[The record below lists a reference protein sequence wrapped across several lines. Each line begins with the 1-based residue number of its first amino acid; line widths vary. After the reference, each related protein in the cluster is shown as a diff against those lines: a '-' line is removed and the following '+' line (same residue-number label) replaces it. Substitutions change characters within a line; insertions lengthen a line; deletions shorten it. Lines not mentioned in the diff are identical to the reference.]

1 MPNLVVM
8 QATVVIECF
17 LVTNSCEA
25 HRNISASFRFLKVV
39 HHSMASRM
47 GSHFFDVKG
56 FVSRNE
62 AFPDLG
68 DGMANGIFPSSLAGI
83 SG

>member
-1 MPNLVVM
+1 
-8 QATVVIECF
+8 
-17 LVTNSCEA
+17 
-25 HRNISASFRFLKVV
+25 
-39 HHSMASRM
+39 MASRM